1 MSAELPELID
11 THAHLYAEQFDEDR
25 MDVLHRAKAQGIT
38 HIFLPNIDHTSI
50 GPMMELAATDPEHL
64 HPMMGLHPC
73 SVTGNYQKELEVV
86 EQWLAKTSFCAIG
99 EIGVDLY
106 WDKTWQNEQEQVFL
120 KQVNWA
126 IDLDIPIII
135 HSRESI
141 DLIIE
146 LLKPLKSSRLRG
158 IFHCFSGSQEQA
170 KAIMDLGFLMGIGG
184 VLTFK
189 KAGLDQVIPQIPL
202 DYLVL
207 ETDAPYLAPTPYR
220 GKRNESAYT
229 RIVAEKMAEVLK
241 IDLEEV
247 AKITTANAKMLFG
260 IKEKKQ
266 NL

>member
-1 MSAELPELID
+1 VSAELPELID

-50 GPMMELAATDPEHL
+50 SPMMELAATDPGHL

-73 SVTGNYQKELEVV
+73 SVTGYYQKELEVV
-86 EQWLAKTSFCAIG
+86 EQWLAKASFCAIG

-106 WDKTWQNEQEQVFL
+106 WDKTWQKEQEQAFL